1 MFFHLHLISVFIPFF
16 LLNIPVDDF
25 TLLSEDAQL
34 VVQFKDVG
42 DVVRDSDVLHL
53 VDFVGIFQE
62 LLDLSLNALFG
73 VVAIFA

>member
-25 TLLSEDAQL
+25 TLLSEDPQL
-34 VVQFKDVG
+34 VVQFKDIG
-42 DVVRDSDVLHL
+42 DVICDSDVLDL
-53 VDFVGIFQE
+53 VDFVVFFQE
-62 LLDLSLNALFG
+62 LLDLCLNALFG